1 MACRNFRI
9 LYAPKR
15 MPSCPYYGMCRD
27 PLGAKSSLAR
37 FPIKHNFEAI
47 GKVLPGYIILVPS
60 HK

>member
-1 MACRNFRI
+1 
-9 LYAPKR
+9 